1 MKRKS
6 DHINSSLLDPALM
19 STSQQSYLDELF
31 KVQEQVVRVLYMNSL
46 NRAGLILRVICLML
60 IVGIFRL

>member
-19 STSQQSYLDELF
+19 GSVASVENEFRIWYKGIKIEPNAISYFLQITQTF
-31 KVQEQVVRVLYMNSL
+31 
-46 NRAGLILRVICLML
+46 
-60 IVGIFRL
+60 

>member
-31 KVQEQVVRVLYMNSL
+31 KVQEQVASSEGSLYECKL
-46 NRAGLILRVICLML
+46 
-60 IVGIFRL
+60 